1 MASATRELTFLLAA
15 PEKRLLQA
23 IAQRVPGR
31 LRPNHFTVL
40 GVLAA
45 TGAGAAYALASRGAG
60 WLWLA
65 SAMLA
70 MQWFGDSLDGTLV
83 RVRRTERP
91 RYGYYLDRITDA
103 YSTAAIGVGIGL
115 SHYVHFG
122 LALGLVVLYLLLSIN
137 VYLETQVFGTF
148 QLGYGRLGPT
158 EARLML
164 VTANTVLAL
173 SVEVPAEWPA
183 LLTDKKRC
191 RGGAAGGAAG
201 GDAGVDRGPVC
212 AERAGPSAARAPR
225 PVPGLASRAQR
236 RGPSSVSGS
245 DPVVPR
251 VSARIAQLGSIGRA

>member
-23 IAQRVPGR
+23 IARRVPDR

-70 MQWFGDSLDGTLV
+70 MQWFGDSLDGTLA

-91 RYGYYLDRITDA
+91 RYGYYLDHITDA

-148 QLGYGRLGPT
+148 QLGYGRLGST

-183 LLTDKKRC
+183 LLTLRS
-191 RGGAAGGAAG
+191 
-201 GDAGVDRGPVC
+201 GVVAVLLVGMLVEMLVEML
-212 AERAGPSAARAPR
+212 ALIVARFARNVRVLARLEPQDLS
-225 PVPGLASRAQR
+225 LASRAAR
-236 RGPSSVSGS
+236 RGAA
-245 DPVVPR
+245 PR
-251 VSARIAQLGSIGRA
+251 VSVAPIPSSPE